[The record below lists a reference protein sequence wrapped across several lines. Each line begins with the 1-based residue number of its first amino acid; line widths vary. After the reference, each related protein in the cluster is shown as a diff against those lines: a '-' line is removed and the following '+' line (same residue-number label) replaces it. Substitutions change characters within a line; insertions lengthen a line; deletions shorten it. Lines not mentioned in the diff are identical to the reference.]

1 MMLSEMIE
9 QSGLTDLEVSQR
21 AAKGGFHLSHATA
34 NMYRIHSVYMAFNM
48 PRLRTVDAFAYALN
62 RTAMEI
68 LAGVMEMQGRAP
80 EGLSEHVRQ
89 AEERLLAEQG
99 KKRKRRPIAHS

>member
-21 AAKGGFHLSHATA
+21 AAKGGFHLSHATV
-34 NMYRIHSVYMAFNM
+34 NMYRIHSVYMAHNM
-48 PRLRTVDAFAYALN
+48 PRLNTLDGFAYGLN
-62 RTAMEI
+62 RTHMEI
-68 LAGVMEMQGRAP
+68 LTGAMEQHGRAP

-99 KKRKRRPIAHS
+99 KKRKRRPIAHR